1 MSPRRLFGWEPR
13 TSTVF
18 RYDAAGQ
25 VAETVT
31 TTEPEFDPYSRAL
44 LLARL
49 RSRKGLNEFG
59 IPMSVA
65 TDPKMEHK
73 FKVPAIPTVDHAVR
87 AVALAQKNYYDQY
100 DTKEN
105 PVNRAGHLWSVAMP
119 DPE

>member
-1 MSPRRLFGWEPR
+1 M
-13 TSTVF
+13 
-18 RYDAAGQ
+18 YDAAGR
-25 VAETVT
+25 VAESVT
-31 TTEPEFDPYSRAL
+31 TIEPEFDAYQRAL

-59 IPMSVA
+59 IPIAVA
-65 TDPKMEHK
+65 TDPEMEHK
-73 FKVPAIPTVDHAVR
+73 FKPSLLPTVDHAVR
-87 AVALAQKNYYDQY
+87 AVAIAQKNYYDQY